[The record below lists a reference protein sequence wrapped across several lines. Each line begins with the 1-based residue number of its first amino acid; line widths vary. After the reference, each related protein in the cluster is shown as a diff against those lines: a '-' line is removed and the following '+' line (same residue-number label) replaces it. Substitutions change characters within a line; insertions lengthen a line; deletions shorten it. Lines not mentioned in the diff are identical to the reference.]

1 MRAVAA
7 LLACALLLAGCT
19 SEGDRP
25 PTPSAQ
31 ASPAP
36 TGQEPG
42 DPAEGFSTPVEDRVY
57 PDVGDPGV
65 DALHYDLR
73 LDWAPDTG
81 RLEAVE
87 TLELRATADAD
98 HLQLD
103 LARPLEVQGLTLDG
117 TDATY
122 QHRGKDLLIEAP
134 VTRDSR
140 HTLVIRYG
148 GNPRPVPAPVQ
159 RHDFSTTGWTV
170 TSDGGA
176 WTMQEPYGAYS
187 WYAVNDQPS
196 DKALYD
202 FTLRV
207 AAPFVGVA
215 NGELLARER
224 SGGDTVTRWRL
235 GAPAA
240 AYLVTVAF
248 GDFTMTTDESESG
261 VPISYW
267 TPSDRPD
274 LLRRVRRAPE
284 ALAWVEDR
292 LGPYPFDTLGILV
305 VDSESGMETQTM
317 ITLGDTRY
325 ATSPEVLVHEI
336 IHQWYGDLVTPVDW
350 RDVWM
355 NEGMATY
362 VQGVWMAEDQGVTST
377 DVMDYWATFE
387 DEERAKAGPPADYHP
402 AFFGSSNVYYGPA
415 LMWDELRQRL
425 GDEEFWALV
434 REWPSVHADGNAD
447 YDDITSWWS
456 ERSGEDLSGLFDA
469 WLLGADTPQRVS
481 PAGR

>member
-1 MRAVAA
+1 MRAVAG
-7 LLACALLLAGCT
+7 LLAGALLLAGCT

-36 TGQEPG
+36 TGQQPG
-42 DPAEGFSTPVEDRVY
+42 DRAEGFSTPVEDRVY

-65 DALHYDLR
+65 DALHYDLQ
-73 LDWAPDTG
+73 LDWDPDG
-81 RLEAVE
+81 RRLEAVE
-87 TLELRATADAD
+87 TLHLRAAADAD

-103 LARPLEVQGLTLDG
+103 LAEPLQVDGLTLDG
-117 TDATY
+117 EHPPYEHD
-122 QHRGKDLLIEAP
+122 GKDLVIDTVVHE
-134 VTRDSR
+134 DEE
-140 HTLVIRYG
+140 HTLEIRYSG
-148 GNPRPVPAPVQ
+148 TPEPVPAPVQ
-159 RHDFSTTGWTV
+159 RKDFSETGWTV
-170 TSDGGA
+170 TRDGGA

-207 AAPFVGVA
+207 PAPFVGVA
-215 NGELLARER
+215 NGELLDHER
-224 SGGDTVTRWRL
+224 VRGDTVTRWRL
-235 GAPAA
+235 DAPASS
-240 AYLVTVAF
+240 YLVTVAF
-248 GDFTMTTDESESG
+248 GDLTMTTDESKSG

-267 TPSDRPD
+267 TPPDRPD
-274 LLRRVRRAPE
+274 LLRRVQRAPE
-284 ALAWVEDR
+284 ALAWLEDR

-305 VDSESGMETQTM
+305 VDSQSGMETQTM

-336 IHQWYGDLVTPVDW
+336 AHQWYGDLVTPVDW
-350 RDVWM
+350 RDMWM

-362 VQGVWMAEDQGVTST
+362 LQGVWMAEDQGVAIT

-434 REWPSVHADGNAD
+434 RDWPGVHADGNAD

-456 ERSGEDLSGLFDA
+456 ERSGEDLAGFFDA
-469 WLLGADTPQRVS
+469 WLLGATTPDR
-481 PAGR
+481 G